1 MISFAVIGNCQ
12 ASPIS
17 NFITSLSSNL
27 KSVKCPP
34 IHTVDKHSPDALY
47 RAISDVD
54 VIVHQPIS
62 DSFQKASINEIK
74 KKYPS
79 KKYISFPSIYFNGY
93 FPNLM
98 YLRVPKGGTL
108 KGIIGDFH
116 DRRVVNGV
124 LDGLNDSEIVQK
136 MREPTCNTDSINLI
150 NASLKELS
158 DRESN
163 LDIKVALLIKES
175 VFEKRLFYVF
185 NHPCNLLLIHVAA
198 SVCEIL
204 GVDINKDALDECYQ
218 RKDYL
223 TGSQAA
229 IDFSVL
235 QMMESVNEQNE
246 LFANRQSS
254 SDPKFFTIEQ
264 FVKLQANQYRQ
275 TAELKEYYS
284 FALERQKLI
293 GY

>member
-17 NFITSLSSNL
+17 NFIASLNSNL
-27 KSVKCPP
+27 KPIKCPP

-47 RAISDVD
+47 SALSDVD

-62 DSFQKASINEIK
+62 DSFQKASIREIK
-74 KKYPS
+74 KRYPS
-79 KKYISFPSIYFNGY
+79 KTYISFPSIYFNGY

-98 YLRVPKGGTL
+98 YLRLPRGGTL

-116 DRRVVNGV
+116 DRRVVTGV
-124 LDGLNDSEIVQK
+124 LDGLSDAEIVQK
-136 MREPTCNTDSINLI
+136 MSEPTYDLDNIAPIND
-150 NASLKELS
+150 SLKELRG
-158 DRESN
+158 RESD
-163 LDIKVALLIKES
+163 LDIKVAPLIKES

-185 NHPCNLLLIHVAA
+185 NHPCNTLLIHVAV

-204 GVDINKDALDECYQ
+204 GIDINKDALNECYQ

-235 QMMESVNEQNE
+235 QLMKSVDEQNG
-246 LFANRQSS
+246 LFANRQSFNH
-254 SDPKFFTIEQ
+254 PIFFTIEE
-264 FVKLQANQYRQ
+264 FVKEQASQYRQ
-275 TAELKEYYS
+275 TPDLEKYYS